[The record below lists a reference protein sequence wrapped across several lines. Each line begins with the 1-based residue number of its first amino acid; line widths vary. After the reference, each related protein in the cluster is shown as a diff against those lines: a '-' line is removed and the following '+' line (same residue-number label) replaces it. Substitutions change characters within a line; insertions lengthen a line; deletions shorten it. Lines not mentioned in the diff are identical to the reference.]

1 MKHII
6 DEKEARFALTT
17 AVEGGINYWASDIQ
31 YTKRVA
37 GIGVT
42 PDLERFYD
50 NLLGIRFKVEGA
62 DVLEEHQGRTF
73 RVSVKALQRAADR
86 IIHEHLIRGDLANGI
101 INDDIDADAADCIV
115 QVAAFGKLIYG

>member
-6 DEKEARFALTT
+6 DEKEARYALT
-17 AVEGGINYWASDIQ
+17 AAIEGGINYWASDVH
-31 YTKRVA
+31 YTKRIA
-37 GIGVT
+37 GIGVR

-50 NLLGIRFKVEGA
+50 NLIGIRFKVEGA
-62 DVLEEHQGRTF
+62 DVLAEHQGRTF

-86 IIHEHLIRGDLANGI
+86 VVHEKLANTSILTGI
-101 INDDIDADAADCIV
+101 ISDDIDADAADVIV